1 MQANKA
7 KHIAYT
13 KLPDLDIIQKIQ
25 KDGERELLEILYDR
39 YATKVYYKCLG
50 ILTDKDTAKDLAH
63 DVMVKVFLNINKFR
77 GASLFSSWVYSITYN
92 QCMDHLRKKKRI
104 PYSSLDTEEFQYL
117 STEEIELENKILQDL
132 KLTQLE
138 VLLEQL
144 KPDDKMILLMRYQ
157 DGFSTKQI
165 AQVLKISE
173 SAVKMR
179 LKRSRDKLAHQL
191 NEMQDAK

>member
-1 MQANKA
+1 MYGIKA
-7 KHIAYT
+7 KHTAFT
-13 KLPDLDIIQKIQ
+13 KLPDQEIIQRIREG
-25 KDGERELLEILYDR
+25 GERELLEILYDR
-39 YATKVYYKCLG
+39 YATKVYYKCVG
-50 ILTDKDTAKDLAH
+50 ILKDQDTAKDLTH
-63 DVMVKVFLNINKFR
+63 DVMVKVFLNIAKFR
-77 GASLFSSWVYSITYN
+77 GTSLFSSWVYSITYN

-104 PYSSLDTEEFQYL
+104 SYSSLDTEDFQYL

-138 VLLEQL
+138 TLLDQL

-165 AQVLKISE
+165 AEILKISE

-179 LKRSRDKLAHQL
+179 LKRSRDKLAHRL
-191 NEMQDAK
+191 NELQDEK